1 MIASIGSCACY
12 SLGSH
17 SEGNQEGS
25 AKPSSGLLDQRGERT
40 GLSPLKSAISYSVTG
55 VELRGYISLSE
66 LDCDLAAANLDS
78 RGSNVTP

>member
-25 AKPSSGLLDQRGERT
+25 AKPSPGLLDQRGEKT
-40 GLSPLKSAISYSVTG
+40 GLSPLK
-55 VELRGYISLSE
+55 LRGCISLSE
-66 LDCDLAAANLDS
+66 LDCDLAAANFDRKQRLKCD
-78 RGSNVTP
+78 PPP